1 MGFIWFVAVCLV
13 SSSRVSLELKSTL
26 YYTVDI
32 LLSTLYSTQAEQD
45 FL

>member
-1 MGFIWFVAVCLV
+1 MGFIWFVAICLV
-13 SSSRVSLELKSTL
+13 RLEFIMSFIRTE
-26 YYTVDI
+26 VR